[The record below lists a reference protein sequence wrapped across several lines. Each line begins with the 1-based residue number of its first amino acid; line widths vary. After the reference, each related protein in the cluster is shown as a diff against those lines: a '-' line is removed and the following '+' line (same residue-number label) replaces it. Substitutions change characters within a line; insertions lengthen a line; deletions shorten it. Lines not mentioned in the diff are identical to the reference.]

1 MAAISNL
8 YIDQGTDFNVTVD
21 VTNIDGSV
29 LNLSNY
35 TAVSQIRKTYGS
47 SNVSA
52 TFTTSITCCSR
63 ASNTY
68 FNRYT
73 NIYLT
78 AGRYVYDLNITS
90 SAGQTTRVVEGQ
102 VVLTPGVTR

>member
-8 YIDQGTDFNVTVD
+8 YIDQGTDFTVTID
-21 VTNIDGSV
+21 VTNTDGSV

-47 SNVSA
+47 STVSA
-52 TFTTSITCCSR
+52 TFATSIAAAQGQVT
-63 ASNTY
+63 
-68 FNRYT
+68 
-73 NIYLT
+73 LT
-78 AGRYVYDLNITS
+78 LTDTQTAGLAAGRYVYDLNITS

>member
-21 VTNIDGSV
+21 VTNTDGSV

-47 SNVSA
+47 STVSA
-52 TFTTSITCCSR
+52 TFATSIAAAQGQVTLTLTDTQT
-63 ASNTY
+63 AG
-68 FNRYT
+68 
-73 NIYLT
+73 LT

-90 SAGQTTRVVEGQ
+90 SAGTTTRVVEGQ